1 VTEVSVPHR
10 FGFVATKILRSAIC
24 ALLAITLAAG
34 AASAQAPQPTSTPG
48 AAELG
53 KLADDTV
60 VATVDGAPIRYVDVR
75 RQVMG
80 ALEGRKIP
88 SQAMPLVYAQ
98 SLDQVV
104 QRTLITAKLKAAKIE
119 PTKEELD
126 AAETAFQSSLRARNK
141 TPEDYLRQTGFTAD
155 DIKAIRYWEIAWN
168 RYAAEQLTDAALEK
182 YFQSRKRDFDGTEV
196 RVSHIL
202 FRVEGQQDQA
212 TIPLAIEKAKKI
224 RSELA
229 GKSISFADA
238 AAKYSAGPSRA
249 QGGDLGFI
257 PRYGRMVE
265 EFSRAAF
272 ALKKDE
278 ISEPVVSPFG
288 VHLIL
293 LTEEKPGTIEWQKVR
308 EPLTAAAK
316 LNLFHTLGA
325 ELKAAAKIEYTG
337 AIPHLDAT
345 GNVVAGK

>member
-1 VTEVSVPHR
+1 MPQR
-10 FGFVATKILRSAIC
+10 FLISAIFVL
-24 ALLAITLAAG
+24 ALTASLFATATSFAQSPQAA
-34 AASAQAPQPTSTPG
+34 ATPG

-53 KLADDTV
+53 KVADDTV
-60 VATVDGAPIRYVDVR
+60 VATVDGTPIRYIDVR

-104 QRTLITAKLKAAKIE
+104 QRTLIAAKLKALKIE

-126 AAETAFQSSLRARNK
+126 AAEMAFQSNLRARNK
-141 TPEDYLRQTGFTAD
+141 TPEEYMRQSGFTTD
-155 DIKAIRYWEIAWN
+155 DIKTIRYWEIAWN
-168 RYAAEQLTDAALEK
+168 RYAAEQLTDAALEQ
-182 YFQSRKRDFDGTEV
+182 YFQTRRRDFDGTEV

-202 FRVEGQQDQA
+202 LRIEGQQDQA
-212 TIPLAIEKAKKI
+212 TIPSAIEKAKKI
-224 RSELA
+224 RSELTA
-229 GKSISFADA
+229 KSISFADA
-238 AAKYSAGPSRA
+238 AKKYSAGPSRE

-278 ISEPVVSPFG
+278 ISEPTVSPFG
-288 VHLIL
+288 VHLIMM
-293 LTEEKPGTIEWQKVR
+293 TEEKPGTIEWQKVR
-308 EPLTAAAK
+308 EPLVAAAK
-316 LNLFHTLGA
+316 LNLFHKLGA

-337 AIPHLDAT
+337 AIPHLDAA
-345 GNVVAGK
+345 GNVVVGK

>member
-1 VTEVSVPHR
+1 MPHR
-10 FGFVATKILRSAIC
+10 MGFVATLGCMMFACVSAPATSI
-24 ALLAITLAAG
+24 AQ
-34 AASAQAPQPTSTPG
+34 AQAPTATAG
-48 AAELG
+48 ATELG
-53 KLADDTV
+53 KVTDDTV
-60 VATVDGAPIRYVDVR
+60 VATVDGVPIRYVDVR

-104 QRTLITAKLKAAKIE
+104 QRTLITGKLKAAKIE

-141 TPEDYLRQTGFTAD
+141 TPDDYLRQTGFTAD

-168 RYAAEQLTDAALEK
+168 RYAAEQLNDAALEK
-182 YFQSRKRDFDGTEV
+182 YFQSRRRDFDGTEV

-212 TIPLAIEKAKKI
+212 TIPLAIEKAKKV
-224 RSELA
+224 RSELM
-229 GKSISFADA
+229 GKSLTFAEA

-257 PRYGRMVE
+257 PRYGRMVD

-278 ISEPVVSPFG
+278 VSEPVVSPFG

-325 ELKAAAKIEYTG
+325 ELKAGAKIEYTG
-337 AIPHLDAT
+337 AIPHLDAA